1 MISRLRA
8 TAPSAALLA
17 SPLAGLRYGAL
28 GFALAFL
35 SLPLYV
41 LLPSHYA
48 DVHAVPLAALGGVL
62 LLTRLID
69 ALLDPFIGQAVD
81 RLFARSTRQAWRIA
95 AVAATVLAVG
105 FAGLFLLPAGRSA
118 ILLWLAAALLLTYL
132 AVSVLSVV
140 HQAWGARLGGDAG
153 QRARVVAWRE
163 GFGLAGVL
171 VASVMPSVF
180 GLGSTSAVLAGALA
194 VGIWLLAGAPQAP
207 AQAAQPAQPAL
218 SSTQPS
224 AQALAQPAHW
234 ALPWHTASFRR
245 LLAVFLLNGI
255 ASAVPATLVL
265 FFVRDRLQLPDAEAL
280 FLGTYFGCAMLSV
293 PLWLR
298 AVRALGLA
306 RAWLVGMLL
315 AILAFS
321 GVLALGAGDRAGF
334 VAVCMASG
342 LALGADLTT
351 PAALLTGV
359 LQRAGH
365 GAWLAGVYVGWWN
378 AATKLNLG
386 LAAGLALPLLALAG
400 YAPGQRDTQAL
411 QALTLAY
418 VAVPCALKLAA
429 VMLLWRWRNLDGDT
443 L

>member
-1 MISRLRA
+1 MISGPLA

-48 DVHAVPLAALGGVL
+48 SVHAVPLAALGGVL

-81 RLFARSTRQAWRIA
+81 GMFARSNRQAWRIA
-95 AVAATVLAVG
+95 AVAATVLAIG
-105 FAGLFLLPAGRSA
+105 FAWLFLLPAGRSA
-118 ILLWLAAALLLTYL
+118 ILLWLAAALLLTYF
-132 AVSVLSVV
+132 AFSVLSVV
-140 HQAWGARLGGDAG
+140 HQAWGARLGGDPG

-171 VASVMPSVF
+171 VASVLPSLF
-180 GLGSTSAVLAGALA
+180 GLGSTSAVLAAALA
-194 VGIWLLAGAPQAP
+194 LGIWLLAAAPQAP
-207 AQAAQPAQPAL
+207 AQIAGPAQPA
-218 SSTQPS
+218 

-234 ALPWHTASFRR
+234 VLPWRTASFRR

-265 FFVRDRLQLPDAEAL
+265 FFVRDRLQLPGAEAL
-280 FLGTYFGCAMLSV
+280 FLGSYFACAMLSV

-298 AVRALGLA
+298 AVRALGLT

-334 VAVCMASG
+334 VLVCMASG
-342 LALGADLTT
+342 LALGADLTI

-359 LQRAGH
+359 LQRAGQ
-365 GAWLAGVYVGWWN
+365 GARLAGVYVGWWN

-429 VMLLWRWRNLDGDT
+429 AMLLWHWRNLDGDT
-443 L
+443 P